1 MYNQSER
8 EKLISRTNYLIEQNN
23 ASINAIKGRIDSTSN
38 EDQKK
43 KLLHE
48 IDSLEN
54 DNDKLAL
61 RLGEPLQSM
70 IVELK
75 ELRSQY
81 EKEKNANKRSEI
93 LNQIDTLNDQIMS
106 EEVGR
111 DRNIGRFNKG

>member
-43 KLLHE
+43 LLHE

-54 DNDKLAL
+54 DNDKLTL

-81 EKEKNANKRSEI
+81 KKEKNVNKRSEI